1 MAQFLRANKPA
12 IKRSAALQAPRAQAV
27 SSQRGAR
34 REWLTGYLFI
44 SPWIIGFV
52 IFTLG
57 PFLASLVL
65 SFTEWDLIGS
75 PQFIGGENYVQLVQD
90 QYFWQ
95 SLKVTSIY
103 ALGRVPLGIIVGIA
117 TALLLNQR
125 IKFRGLWRTI
135 YYMPVVLPP
144 VAVSM
149 LWMWIFNPQF
159 GIINSVLWTAF
170 GIQGPAWLLD
180 ENWVLPS
187 LMTMA
192 VWGMLG
198 RNMIIYLSG
207 LQGIAP
213 EMYEAAEIDG
223 ANSWHKFFSITVPM
237 LTPII
242 FFNLVMGMM
251 DSFKLFTQAYVMTQG
266 GPRYASLF
274 YVYYLYQHAFQRF
287 HMGYASAMAWVF
299 FLILM
304 AFTVLVFRS
313 SKTWVYYESTFGKA
327 G

>member
-1 MAQFLRANKPA
+1 MAQSLRTNQLVAAPAVAGAARSLTGAPHKPR
-12 IKRSAALQAPRAQAV
+12 RS
-27 SSQRGAR
+27 
-34 REWLTGYLFI
+34 EWLAGYLFI
-44 SPWIIGFV
+44 SPWFIGFI

-57 PFLASLVL
+57 PFLVSFGL
-65 SFTEWDLIGS
+65 SFTEWDLIGQ
-75 PQFIGGENYVQLVQD
+75 PAFNGLDNYVQLAGD
-90 QYFWQ
+90 SLFWQ
-95 SLKVTSIY
+95 SLKVTTLY
-103 ALGRVPLGIIVGIA
+103 ALGRVPLGIIAGIA
-117 TALLLNQR
+117 TALLLNR
-125 IKFRGLWRTI
+125 KIRFIGIWRVI

-149 LWMWIFNPQF
+149 LWMWVFNPDYGILNGILWTLF
-159 GIINSVLWTAF
+159 GIH
-170 GIQGPAWLLD
+170 GPAYLQD
-180 ENWVLPS
+180 EFWVLPA

-192 VWGMLG
+192 VWSMMG

-207 LQGIAP
+207 LQSIAP
-213 EMYEAAEIDG
+213 ELYEAADIDG
-223 ANSWHKFFSITVPM
+223 ANAWHKFLGITLPM

-242 FFNLVMGMM
+242 FFNLVMGLM

-299 FLILM
+299 FVILM
-304 AFTVLVFRS
+304 GLTVLVFRS
-313 SKTWVYYESTFGKA
+313 SKAWVYYESSMGKA

>member
-1 MAQFLRANKPA
+1 MIERTSQ
-12 IKRSAALQAPRAQAV
+12 KRLASMGVFDLMMHKLGSISKINISRSEAV
-27 SSQRGAR
+27 S
-34 REWLTGYLFI
+34 GYLFI
-44 SPWIIGFV
+44 SPWIIGFL

-65 SFTEWDLIGS
+65 SFTEWDLIGQ
-75 PQFIGGENYVQLVQD
+75 PKFNGLDNYVALAKD
-90 QYFWQ
+90 PLFWQ
-95 SLKVTSIY
+95 ALKVTAVYS
-103 ALGRVPLGIIVGIA
+103 LGRVPLGIIIGLA
-117 TALLLNQR
+117 AALLLNQNV
-125 IKFRGLWRTI
+125 KFIGIWRVV

-149 LWMWIFNPQF
+149 LWMWIYNPDYGILNGILWALF
-159 GIINSVLWTAF
+159 GIH
-170 GIQGPAWLLD
+170 GPAWLAD
-180 ENWVLPS
+180 EFWVLPS
-187 LMTMA
+187 LMMMA

-207 LQGIAP
+207 LKSVAP
-213 EMYEAAEIDG
+213 EMYEAADIDG
-223 ANSWHKFFSITVPM
+223 ANSWHKFLMITVPM
-237 LTPII
+237 MTPII
-242 FFNLVMGMM
+242 FFNLVMGLM

-304 AFTVLVFRS
+304 IFTALVFRS
-313 SKTWVYYESTFGKA
+313 SKWWVYYESTLGKA
-327 G
+327 S